1 MIASYVTASAPPISN
16 TPVTSSRRI
25 ERGEQIR
32 DHVLDCDRLRA
43 RADPAR
49 RDHHRQALDERADH
63 LERQAARADDDRRPQ
78 LDRRHAGLRQ

>member
-1 MIASYVTASAPPISN
+1 VTASAPPISN
-16 TPVTSSRRI
+16 TPATSSGASSAASRYAI
-25 ERGEQIR
+25 TSSIAIGCARGL
-32 DHVLDCDRLRA
+32 H
-43 RADPAR
+43 PAR